1 MTSRIENYALIG
13 HCQVLRNESIGLVV
27 PPVVL
32 GCDQHASHSD
42 TTRQAGH
49 RAPAGLTEGHS

>member
-13 HCQVLRNESIGLVV
+13 DCHVLRNESIGLAV

-32 GCDQHASHSD
+32 GFDQHASHAD
-42 TTRQAGH
+42 TTRRAGH
-49 RAPAGLTEGHS
+49 RAPAGLTEGHA